1 MGIFKHPHLVR
12 GVVHTVYGAFVLNRG
27 VAVLPDDVGR
37 ALGWQRLEDGAH
49 SDAGQAKV
57 EANLSTGRS

>member
-12 GVVHTVYGAFVLNRG
+12 GVVHTLYGAFVLQRA
-27 VAVLPDDVGR
+27 VAALPDDVGR

-49 SDAGQAKV
+49 SDASQAKL

>member
-1 MGIFKHPHLVR
+1 MV
-12 GVVHTVYGAFVLNRG
+12 AFVLNRG

-37 ALGWQRLEDGAH
+37 TLGWQRLEDGAH

-57 EANLSTGRS
+57 EANLSTGDRSRRPNTLSVGCP